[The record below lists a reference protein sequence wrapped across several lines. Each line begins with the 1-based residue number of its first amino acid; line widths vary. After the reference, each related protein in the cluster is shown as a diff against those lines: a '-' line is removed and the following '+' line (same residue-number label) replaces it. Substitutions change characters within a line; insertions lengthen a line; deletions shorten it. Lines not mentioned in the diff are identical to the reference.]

1 MSRMVAIYA
10 RVSTEHEAQISA
22 LENQVQYYDDI
33 LAKHPDWTLYDKYID
48 EGITGTSVKKR
59 KSFLRMMEDAEKGCF
74 DLIVTREVS
83 RFARNTVDTLQETRR
98 LKKMGIEVYF
108 TEDNIW
114 TMNDEDGELRLTI
127 MATLAQNESKKT
139 SMRVKAGQKI
149 SFQNAI
155 PYGSGNILG
164 YDRIGKEMV
173 INPEQAE
180 TVKLIYKLYLEGKGT
195 RKICYELEKR
205 GCLTSTGRSHWE
217 AANVARI
224 LHNPFYMGT
233 IVYRKCFVPDYLEQ
247 KQKKNEGEVEQVI
260 VEGKH
265 QPLVSK
271 EDYALVQEKFKDR
284 YQGGKDKN
292 HGRKDVE
299 NIWCKKLKCPCG
311 SRFNKRVYYRSPK
324 SGIKYVYRCHSQK
337 VTGSVTTRKNRGLS
351 IEGICDT
358 PMVPEWKL
366 TVMLHVL
373 VDNFLKDRSKVLKLA
388 NDLLE
393 NNVHQDINEENIRTL
408 KKYEGQL
415 NIMRNKMN
423 NLVDMRMGGEISKEV
438 FLERKKKLE
447 EETEKIQFD
456 YDELSKSHE
465 LTVEEIGKKVS
476 ILKYAMEQDFNLD
489 GKEIPDSII
498 DMLVNEVIVCKD
510 DIFIWKLNFNDDNQC
525 CLVKG
530 NAWNPSAEVIGKAEI
545 RKVDDQANDSTGR
558 YKRTGEIRHKPYYL
572 LTLICTE
579 EDAFDHFSHS
589 SQKYD
594 IRRFDNIVFDVY
606 V

>member
-10 RVSTEHEAQISA
+10 TVSTEHEAQISA

-108 TEDNIW
+108 TEHNIW

-265 QPLVSK
+265 LVEEARK
-271 EDYALVQEKFKDR
+271 MDLIVDEFILNENVNEK
-284 YQGGKDKN
+284 
-292 HGRKDVE
+292 VM
-299 NIWCKKLKCPCG
+299 KKLSSLNTIPT
-311 SRFNKRVYYRSPK
+311 
-324 SGIKYVYRCHSQK
+324 H
-337 VTGSVTTRKNRGLS
+337 LA
-351 IEGICDT
+351 IC
-358 PMVPEWKL
+358 
-366 TVMLHVL
+366 
-373 VDNFLKDRSKVLKLA
+373 
-388 NDLLE
+388 
-393 NNVHQDINEENIRTL
+393 
-408 KKYEGQL
+408 
-415 NIMRNKMN
+415 
-423 NLVDMRMGGEISKEV
+423 
-438 FLERKKKLE
+438 KKLE
-447 EETEKIQFD
+447 EKDIN
-456 YDELSKSHE
+456 
-465 LTVEEIGKKVS
+465 GN
-476 ILKYAMEQDFNLD
+476 ILLLD
-489 GKEIPDSII
+489 GISDPGNLGTIIRSSVAFGIDTIVLSTNTVDLYNDKVIRASEGMIFNINFIRTNLVDIINKLDINLYTTDVNNGTSLDDIKFVSPYGIVIGNEGSGVSKEVSDLIKNKINISMNNKCESLNVGVATSII
-498 DMLVNEVIVCKD
+498 LYV
-510 DIFIWKLNFNDDNQC
+510 
-525 CLVKG
+525 
-530 NAWNPSAEVIGKAEI
+530 AERNK
-545 RKVDDQANDSTGR
+545 
-558 YKRTGEIRHKPYYL
+558 
-572 LTLICTE
+572 
-579 EDAFDHFSHS
+579 
-589 SQKYD
+589 
-594 IRRFDNIVFDVY
+594 
-606 V
+606 